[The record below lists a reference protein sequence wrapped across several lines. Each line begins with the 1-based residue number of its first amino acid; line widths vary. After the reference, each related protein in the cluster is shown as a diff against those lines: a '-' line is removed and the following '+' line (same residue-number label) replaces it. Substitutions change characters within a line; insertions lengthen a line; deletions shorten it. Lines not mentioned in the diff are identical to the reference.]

1 MLILILKNRSCFS
14 KKAVE
19 RIYCD
24 LSFDGNYFG
33 YDYDDDDF
41 NEYKS
46 NQDDQDDLVSHNW
59 INKSLKTEGP
69 ITRYNALLI
78 SKLLKIVNLKKKVSN
93 FLSILKIK

>member
-46 NQDDQDDLVSHNW
+46 NQDD
-59 INKSLKTEGP
+59 
-69 ITRYNALLI
+69 
-78 SKLLKIVNLKKKVSN
+78 
-93 FLSILKIK
+93 